1 MNAFGVALQW
11 LGFTLS
17 LSMSAAGILVL
28 FRYRKSELGESLQ
41 FLQYSF
47 ILISVFVYYSLWSQ
61 ILLPRFFVIENVEI
75 VANVISGLGTPFF
88 FFAVLMQL
96 LWACRLQQRQASLL
110 ITSICAMAVAV
121 VMLAFSVGLAGQD
134 PLRSAWSIVGVVFAG
149 AVTMVLF
156 FTKGKTVRV
165 DRSQYLLTLSVLTG
179 LIHLSY
185 FTGLANAALYE
196 SSFAVLFYCSHC
208 AFAVLYV
215 YSAKAA
221 QVPLKSGGGVEHLI
235 EKFGISKREAD
246 VVRGIYAG
254 KTNQEIAN
262 QLFLSL
268 QTVKDHASRTYQ
280 KTFVK
285 NRGQL
290 IALVRDYESREQA

>member
-1 MNAFGVALQW
+1 MSALGVALQW
-11 LGFTLS
+11 LGFTLC
-17 LSMSAAGILVL
+17 LSMSVAGILVL
-28 FRYRKSELGESLQ
+28 FRYRRSELGDSLQ

-61 ILLPRFFVIENVEI
+61 ILLPRFFVIDNVELI
-75 VANVISGLGTPFF
+75 ANVISGLGTPFF
-88 FFAVLMQL
+88 FIAVLMQL
-96 LWACRLQQRQASLL
+96 LWACRLLQRQARLYLASVSLL
-110 ITSICAMAVAV
+110 SI
-121 VMLAFSVGLAGQD
+121 VMVLLCLNLGLAGQD
-134 PLRSAWSIVGVVFAG
+134 PLRSAWSIVGVLFAG
-149 AVTMVLF
+149 ALTMVLF
-156 FTKGKTVRV
+156 FSKGKSVSV
-165 DRSQYLLTLSVLTG
+165 ERSQYLLTLSLLTG

-185 FTGLANAALYE
+185 FTVLAKAQFYE
-196 SSFAVLFYCSHC
+196 FSFAALFYCSHC

-215 YSAKAA
+215 YSAKASSKA
-221 QVPLKSGGGVEHLI
+221 PAKSGGLEHLL
-235 EKFGISKREAD
+235 EKFGITKREAE
-246 VVRGIYAG
+246 VLTGIYAG

-290 IALVRDYESREQA
+290 IALVRDYENRAQD